1 MSKIA
6 KIIARQILDSRGNPT
21 VEVELYTE
29 KGVISR
35 ASVPSGASTGSREA
49 LELRDGDKSYYLGKS
64 VKKAITNINEILAPE
79 ITGMEVSGLRDIDEK
94 MISLDGTE
102 FKSKVGANAMLA
114 ISMAVC
120 RAGALEAKKP
130 LYVYLK
136 ENLSCPNACGYLRHP
151 APLMNII
158 NGGAHASN
166 NLDIQEFMIVPH
178 LKASFSENLRAGVE
192 VFHHLKKVLSNKG
205 YSTNVGDEG
214 GFAPDIVKNEEAIA
228 LITKSIKRAG
238 FKPGID
244 VSICLDIASNE
255 LYKNGKYS
263 VQSSNFDDPKKTI
276 DYYLDLIDKYPI
288 KSIEDPFAE
297 SDWLAWN
304 KIIRSIKKVQIVGD
318 DLLVTSINKIKTS
331 IAKDSSNTVLI
342 KPNQVGTISETLN
355 TINFAHKNNLNTIIS
370 HRSGDTEDS
379 FIADLAIGT
388 QSTQLKSGA
397 PARSERTAKYNR
409 ISEIIS
415 QNKNINYLGLRAMK
429 I

>member
-166 NLDIQEFMIVPH
+166 NLDMQEFMIVPH

-214 GFAPDIVKNEEAIA
+214 GFAPNLQSQEEAFTCIREAIESAGYKFAQEISISLDCAASEFYDKEKNVYVMGGKEYNSDAMIA
-228 LITKSIKRAG
+228 YYEGL
-238 FKPGID
+238 
-244 VSICLDIASNE
+244 V
-255 LYKNGKYS
+255 
-263 VQSSNFDDPKKTI
+263 KT
-276 DYYLDLIDKYPI
+276 LPI
-288 KSIEDPFAE
+288 YSIEDGLDE
-297 SDWLAWN
+297 SDHEGWKRMTSVLGD
-304 KIIRSIKKVQIVGD
+304 KTILVGD
-318 DLLVTSINKIKTS
+318 DLFVTNPSIFKKGIENKEANAILVKINQI
-331 IAKDSSNTVLI
+331 
-342 KPNQVGTISETLN
+342 GTISETFDTLKLA
-355 TINFAHKNNLNTIIS
+355 FESDYKAIIS
-370 HRSGDTEDS
+370 HRSGETADH
-379 FIADLAIGT
+379 FIADLAVA
-388 QSTQLKSGA
+388 SGA
-397 PARSERTAKYNR
+397 GHIKTGSASRSDRIEKYNQLLRIEEWMAETAKYGPV
-409 ISEIIS
+409 
-415 QNKNINYLGLRAMK
+415 K
-429 I
+429 